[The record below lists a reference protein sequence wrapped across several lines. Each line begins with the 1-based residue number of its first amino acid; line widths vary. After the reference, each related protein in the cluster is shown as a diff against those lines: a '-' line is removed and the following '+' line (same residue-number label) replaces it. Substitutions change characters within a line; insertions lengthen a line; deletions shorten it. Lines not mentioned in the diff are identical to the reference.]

1 MKITVADFFTGFF
14 SALALS
20 TEDQKRTF
28 ECGEN
33 FNEALHSAYGKF
45 CEAAHKV
52 GLRPNFQIHLN
63 PLHGDSRLIEE
74 GIGGAIRRD
83 LISLDNPNFE
93 KVRLIIPLAEAREN
107 VESAPG
113 GAQLYEDLAA
123 EFLKQFDSSLV
134 TS

>member
-20 TEDQKRTF
+20 TDHQKRTF
-28 ECGEN
+28 ECGEH
-33 FNEALHSAYGKF
+33 FNEALHAAYEKF
-45 CEAAHKV
+45 SEAAENA
-52 GLRPNFQIHLN
+52 GLRLNFLIHLD
-63 PLHGDSRLIEE
+63 PLHGDSRVIEE

-93 KVRLIIPLAEAREN
+93 KVRLTIPIEEAREN
-107 VESAPG
+107 IESVLG
-113 GAQLYEDLAA
+113 GAELYQNLVA
-123 EFLKQFDSSLV
+123 EFLKHFDSTPA